1 MSLIIRL
8 SAENHMATLST
19 QSRPQTPPGSVA
31 EAAGGEQMLLGETQG
46 ADRSRGQSTH
56 FSPHLARLEGP
67 PGHTPCMSCS
77 CQPVHMASTRWGH
90 GVHEGGVTATMENA
104 PKVLRG
110 RESRCGFPACYWD
123 AVNPGRQPW
132 EPEIW
137 GGGALIATGCFSTT
151 KSSSS
156 KH

>member
-1 MSLIIRL
+1 
-8 SAENHMATLST
+8 MATLST

-56 FSPHLARLEGP
+56 FLPHLARLEGP
-67 PGHTPCMSCS
+67 PGHTTMHVLLMP
-77 CQPVHMASTRWGH
+77 ASAHGKDQVGTWGSR
-90 GVHEGGVTATMENA
+90 GCVTATMENA

-123 AVNPGRQPW
+123 GVNPGRQPW

-137 GGGALIATGCFSTT
+137 GGGVGALIATGCFSTT
-151 KSSSS
+151 TSSSS